1 MLKKHRTIVEVIV
14 LSLMILMWIKSLFYI
29 MENRDRIVFMN
40 LLYDHI
46 DYNGNA
52 YYMSE
57 NQYWSIP
64 GKSKKGTP
72 VYLVYKGD
80 KIYYEGCSTAEVFT
94 GYEGEEEEIY
104 IFFDSAIHI
113 REDYRYLEDN
123 LE

>member
-29 MENRDRIVFMN
+29 MENRDDIVFTYF
-40 LLYDHI
+40 LYDHVE
-46 DYNGNA
+46 YNGNA
-52 YYMSE
+52 YDVSK
-57 NQYWSIP
+57 NQHLSFP
-64 GKSKKGTP
+64 GKSKEGGP
-72 VYLVYKGD
+72 VYLVYKGN
-80 KIYYEGCSTAEVFT
+80 KIYFEPCSSARVYT

-104 IFFDSAIHI
+104 MFFDSATYI